1 MYCDAGAIKNGAARL
16 LAVATNVPLAC
27 PNNKTTIVGSGL
39 CNTTSQPGKD
49 LVIKQEF
56 DGAISSSKECA

>member
-27 PNNKTTIVGSGL
+27 PNNKTTIVG
-39 CNTTSQPGKD
+39 
-49 LVIKQEF
+49 
-56 DGAISSSKECA
+56 